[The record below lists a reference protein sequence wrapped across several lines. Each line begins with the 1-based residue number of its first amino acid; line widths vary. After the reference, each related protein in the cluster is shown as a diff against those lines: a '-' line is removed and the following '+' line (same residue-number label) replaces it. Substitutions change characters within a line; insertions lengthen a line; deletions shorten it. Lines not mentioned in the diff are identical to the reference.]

1 VARITIEDCLEKI
14 ENRFSLVLLAA
25 ERVRQLEKGSKP
37 LVETKN
43 ENVVAALR
51 EIAAG
56 KVKTA
61 KENINVDS

>member
-1 VARITIEDCLEKI
+1 MRIGLEKI
-14 ENRFSLVLLAA
+14 ENRFALVLLAT

-43 ENVVAALR
+43 ENVVVVLR

-61 KENINVDS
+61 KEDINADS